1 LYGGVPPEA
10 VTVTLVFSSVHTFSL
25 AAAAS
30 AVSIVAG
37 SLISVCCG
45 ARPWGEVYD
54 ASNCPPTGICSK
66 CKDHA
71 TFEQEND
78 DE

>member
-1 LYGGVPPEA
+1 MRDIDIDKLLEEFDEYPIGNS
-10 VTVTLVFSSVHTFSL
+10 T
-25 AAAAS
+25 
-30 AVSIVAG
+30 
-37 SLISVCCG
+37 LISVCCG

-54 ASNCPPTGICSK
+54 APNCPPTGICSK

-71 TFEQEND
+71 TFQQDTD